1 MVIGVGNEY
10 RRDDGAGLAV
20 VTSLRDRV
28 PPGVE
33 LVLTDGEP
41 TRLIE
46 AWTGAAL
53 AVVVD
58 AVRADPPRPGRMH
71 RFVLDR
77 PLAGADA
84 DGELARVRPG

>member
-1 MVIGVGNEY
+1 
-10 RRDDGAGLAV
+10 
-20 VTSLRDRV
+20 
-28 PPGVE
+28 VE

-46 AWTGAAL
+46 AWTRAAL

-58 AVRADPPRPGRMH
+58 AVRAHPPRPGRER

-77 PLAGADA
+77 PWPGRR
-84 DGELARVRPG
+84 GRRARTGSA